1 MACSTELDMATDPH
15 QRLTIQE
22 YLAFERQSETRNE
35 YLDGEIF
42 AMTGASRAH
51 NLIAG
56 NVFREIGNQLRRRP
70 CEVYPEAMR
79 VRTPSGLFTYP
90 DVVVVCGERRFD
102 DTHFDTLLNPTLLV
116 EVLSPSTE
124 SYDRRTKALQYRSI
138 PSLAEYVLVAQDQ
151 ILVERY
157 SRQGNEWR
165 RNDLTALEQLLEMPA
180 IGCTL
185 LLDDIYE
192 RVFE

>member
-1 MACSTELDMATDPH
+1 MATDPH

-56 NVFREIGNQLRRRP
+56 NIFREIGNQLRRRP

-102 DTHFDTLLNPTLLV
+102 DAHFDTLLNPTLLV

-124 SYDRRTKALQYRSI
+124 AYDRRTKALQYRSI

-151 ILVERY
+151 ILIERY
-157 SRQGNEWR
+157 SQQENEWR
-165 RNDLTALEQLLEMPA
+165 RKDLTGLEQLLEMPS

>member
-1 MACSTELDMATDPH
+1 MATDPH

-35 YLDGEIF
+35 YLDGEVF

-56 NVFREIGNQLRRRP
+56 NIFGEIWSQLRRRP
-70 CEVYPEAMR
+70 CEAYKEGMR
-79 VRTPSGLFTYP
+79 VRTPAGLFTYP
-90 DVVVVCGERRFD
+90 DVAVVCGERQFD

-124 SYDRRTKALQYRSI
+124 AYDRRTKALQYRSI
-138 PSLAEYVLVAQDQ
+138 PSLAEVVLVAQDQ
-151 ILVERY
+151 IQIEQY

-165 RNDLTALEQLLEMPA
+165 RNDLTGLEQLLEMSS

-185 LLDDIYE
+185 LLGDVYE

>member
-1 MACSTELDMATDPH
+1 MATDPQ
-15 QRLTIQE
+15 QRLTIE
-22 YLAFERQSETRNE
+22 DYLAFERQSEIRHD
-35 YLDGEIF
+35 YLDGEVF

-56 NVFREIGNQLRRRP
+56 NIFREIGNQLRRRP

-79 VRTPSGLFTYP
+79 VRTPAGLFTYP

-124 SYDRRTKALQYRSI
+124 AYDRRTKSLHYRSI

-151 ILVERY
+151 IWLEQY
-157 SRQGNEWR
+157 LRQGEARQGDEWLR
-165 RNDLTALEQLLEMPA
+165 KDLNGLDQVLEMPA

-185 LLDDIYE
+185 LLGDIYE

>member
-1 MACSTELDMATDPH
+1 MATDPQ
-15 QRLTIQE
+15 QRLTIE
-22 YLAFERQSETRNE
+22 DYLAFERQSEIRHD
-35 YLDGEIF
+35 YLDGEVF

-56 NVFREIGNQLRRRP
+56 NIFGEIWSQLRRRP
-70 CEVYPEAMR
+70 CEAYKEGMR
-79 VRTPSGLFTYP
+79 VRTPAGLFTYP
-90 DVVVVCGERRFD
+90 DVAVVCGDPRFD

-124 SYDRRTKALQYRSI
+124 AYDRRTKAIQYRSI
-138 PSLAEYVLVAQDQ
+138 PSLSEVILVAQDQ
-151 ILVERY
+151 IRIEHY
-157 SRQGNEWR
+157 ARQGDDWLR
-165 RNDLTALEQLLEMPA
+165 QDLDDLEQRLEMPA

-185 LLDDIYE
+185 LLGDVYE